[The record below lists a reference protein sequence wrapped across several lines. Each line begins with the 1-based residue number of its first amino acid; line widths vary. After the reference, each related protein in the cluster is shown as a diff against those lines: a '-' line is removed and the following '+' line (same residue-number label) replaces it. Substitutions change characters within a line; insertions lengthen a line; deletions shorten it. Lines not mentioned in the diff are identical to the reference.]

1 MISCWSR
8 PARPPRR
15 REVAADADMT
25 LIFAEDGRSRDFLYD
40 DFAAAGAR
48 AILLAGVDSLG
59 EIVEMAA

>member
-8 PARPPRR
+8 PARPPGGA
-15 REVAADADMT
+15 VAADADLT